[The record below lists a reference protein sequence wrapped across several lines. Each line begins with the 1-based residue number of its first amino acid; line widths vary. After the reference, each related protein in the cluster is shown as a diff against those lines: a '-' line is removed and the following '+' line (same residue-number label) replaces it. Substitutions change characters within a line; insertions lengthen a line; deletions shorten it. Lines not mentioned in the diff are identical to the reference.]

1 MSKPTF
7 TTIDTADLAA
17 VTGGRSTRS
26 SRSSSTTDERLM
38 DKLESIQTAI
48 KDVASQQQN
57 NKGSDAMS
65 QMMPIIAMSML
76 KRRR

>member
-1 MSKPTF
+1 MSKPAAF
-7 TTIDTADLAA
+7 AAIATTDLAA

-26 SRSSSTTDERLM
+26 GRSTDTNERLL

-48 KDVASQQQN
+48 KDVASQQTQ
-57 NKGSDAMS
+57 NKGNDAMS